1 MMVLAIDAS
10 TKSSGFAVYENQELK
25 HYGCI
30 TAGSTNVFKRI
41 HKMVDELEKLP
52 PFKMYAVPVSSEQV
66 AQPQGATLL
75 LAIAGTITMA
85 LKIIIKIFFIILFI

>member
-1 MMVLAIDAS
+1 
-10 TKSSGFAVYENQELK
+10 
-25 HYGCI
+25 
-30 TAGSTNVFKRI
+30 
-41 HKMVDELEKLP
+41 MVDELEKLP